1 MRVKIMTN
9 EDLTV
14 RMMEIAQSLQKW
26 LEETAEQF
34 NMPVEDLQ
42 EIVHRFLNG

>member
-14 RMMEIAQSLQKW
+14 RMMEIAQALQKW